1 MKVLDQD
8 SEYISCSEYSKVLST
23 PGLWICLWFQ
33 ISEYAR
39 VTQGSEYAWIILNM
53 HEYAWLCLD
62 MSKYAWICLNLPEW
76 LLFYIFLFLH
86 KFYSLFPNWT
96 RGYLCERLNETGGHS
111 LKETG
116 WSWILIY
123 PSSVLFFLSQNLK
136 RNTVKVILCLSN
148 YWHSIMQLPVVWN
161 HYWLSV
167 NIS

>member
-1 MKVLDQD
+1 MKIIIGDSRLWKCSIKILSISPVLN
-8 SEYISCSEYSKVLST
+8 IPRFWVP

-33 ISEYAR
+33 VSEYAR

-86 KFYSLFPNWT
+86 KFYSLFRNWT
-96 RGYLCERLNETGGHS
+96 RGYLCERLNETGGQS

-123 PSSVLFFLSQNLK
+123 PSTFN
-136 RNTVKVILCLSN
+136 VKVILSLSN
-148 YWHSIMQLPVVWN
+148 YWHSIVQLPVVWN